1 MAWLTNIDFY
11 KALRFTLAFTHH
23 SWCSCLG
30 LMIAFCQSSA
40 AITSRPIIF
49 VSLLPFVI
57 TPVIGAL
64 SIRWLFVGDGI
75 LSILLEWLLEREIA
89 MFAQGWTIEVLMM
102 SYRVWHVAPFAFIV
116 FMLDPDSQ

>member
-1 MAWLTNIDFY
+1 M
-11 KALRFTLAFTHH
+11 
-23 SWCSCLG
+23 
-30 LMIAFCQSSA
+30 
-40 AITSRPIIF
+40 
-49 VSLLPFVI
+49 I

-116 FMLDPDSQ
+116 FYAGLQLSLIHI